1 MDEWQQNEWDDQLHR
16 EMRRVEA
23 PGGLADAVLARVRV
37 QEKVQSIARV
47 RRPGMK
53 TAGWPSLLLL
63 AASLVVAAGSALE
76 VHHEQQVR
84 QAQQIAGEFNQA
96 MALTSRTLHHVDRN
110 VVRAGTLAD
119 RHPEI

>member
-1 MDEWQQNEWDDQLHR
+1 MAEWKQGEWDDRLQK
-16 EMRRVEA
+16 EMLRVEA
-23 PGGLADAVLARVRV
+23 PGGFADAVLARVRV
-37 QEKVQSIARV
+37 DEKVQSIARV

-76 VHHEQQVR
+76 VHHVQQVQ
-84 QAQQIAGEFNQA
+84 QARQIAGEFNQA
-96 MALTSRTLHHVDRN
+96 MAVTARTLHHVDRN
-110 VVRAGTLAD
+110 VIRAGTLAD